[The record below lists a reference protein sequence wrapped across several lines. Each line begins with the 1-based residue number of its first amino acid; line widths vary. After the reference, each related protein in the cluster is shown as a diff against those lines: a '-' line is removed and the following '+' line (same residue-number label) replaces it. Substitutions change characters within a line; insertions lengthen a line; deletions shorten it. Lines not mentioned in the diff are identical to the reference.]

1 MITNEYFYTL
11 HWKLCM
17 LHFVRGSFLILK
29 QWCGLKLYLQALN
42 QFELITHIFFTLL
55 NQKMINISNL
65 YLKSWMLFANN
76 EAVNMY
82 IVVTICGD
90 ARDE

>member
-1 MITNEYFYTL
+1 
-11 HWKLCM
+11 
-17 LHFVRGSFLILK
+17 
-29 QWCGLKLYLQALN
+29 
-42 QFELITHIFFTLL
+42 
-55 NQKMINISNL
+55 MINILNL

-82 IVVTICGD
+82 IVVAVCGD

>member
-1 MITNEYFYTL
+1 
-11 HWKLCM
+11 
-17 LHFVRGSFLILK
+17 
-29 QWCGLKLYLQALN
+29 
-42 QFELITHIFFTLL
+42 
-55 NQKMINISNL
+55 MINISNL

-82 IVVTICGD
+82 IVVTVCGD

>member
-1 MITNEYFYTL
+1 
-11 HWKLCM
+11 
-17 LHFVRGSFLILK
+17 
-29 QWCGLKLYLQALN
+29 
-42 QFELITHIFFTLL
+42 
-55 NQKMINISNL
+55 MINILNL

-82 IVVTICGD
+82 IVVAVYGD